1 MQKIKNNVIG
11 SEKIEWR
18 KLQWFQGKLKNLS
31 ESNLQ
36 KLKNS
41 LKKGFISGFKAT
53 YLNDQLFILD
63 GHNRQTAMTQ
73 LENEGFQFDDL
84 LPVEIIDCN
93 NSKKRA
99 AEILLQINS
108 HYAKITNEGLDE
120 FAAEFDVDLS
130 TINTEFE
137 LPDIYL
143 NFDENYDTEFSLPDG
158 DKQPFQQMTFTLA
171 DNQAEYIKEKINEIK
186 QTDYYKY
193 CETFGNENSNGNA
206 LYAIITRVF
215 NEQG

>member
-1 MQKIKNNVIG
+1 LQKIKNNVIG

>member
-1 MQKIKNNVIG
+1 LWCKLQKIKNNVIG

-120 FAAEFDVDLS
+120 FVAEFDVDLS
-130 TINTEFE
+130 TINTDFE

-143 NFDENYDTEFSLPDG
+143 NFDEEPDYNDLIAD
-158 DKQPFQQMTFTLA
+158 DKNKPATLKITF
-171 DNQAEYIKEKINEIK
+171 INELQLK
-186 QTDYYKY
+186 DAQTEIDKLLKNY
-193 CETFGNENSNGNA
+193 
-206 LYAIITRVF
+206 
-215 NEQG
+215 QGAFYSVSCGEI

>member
-73 LENEGFQFDDL
+73 LEKEGFQFDDL
-84 LPVEIIDCN
+84 LPVEIIDCG

-130 TINTEFE
+130 TINTDFE
-137 LPDIYL
+137 LPDIDSFTADFNINDYL
-143 NFDENYDTEFSLPDG
+143 EKEEEKEKNINCKVIINVNSQ
-158 DKQPFQQMTFTLA
+158 DKQRLIEKL
-171 DNQAEYIKEKINEIK
+171 NLLKKEINFRFIYE
-186 QTDYYKY
+186 
-193 CETFGNENSNGNA
+193 
-206 LYAIITRVF
+206 
-215 NEQG
+215 

>member
-18 KLQWFQGKLKNLS
+18 KLQWLQGKLKNLS

-84 LPVEIIDCN
+84 LPVEIIDFEGVEVGDME
-93 NSKKRA
+93 SSDTKPGQREQMA
-99 AEILLQINS
+99 TADSSQTRDGDALLAQCLLF
-108 HYAKITNEGLDE
+108 GLGHPANVAGKGIVIRE
-120 FAAEFDVDLS
+120 HRGIQRVVG
-130 TINTEFE
+130 E
-137 LPDIYL
+137 LPAL
-143 NFDENYDTEFSLPDG
+143 FSGKHHSVP
-158 DKQPFQQMTFTLA
+158 Q
-171 DNQAEYIKEKINEIK
+171 
-186 QTDYYKY
+186 
-193 CETFGNENSNGNA
+193 
-206 LYAIITRVF
+206 V
-215 NEQG
+215 

>member
-63 GHNRQTAMTQ
+63 GHNRQTAMIQ

>member
-1 MQKIKNNVIG
+1 LQKIKNNVIG

-18 KLQWFQGKLKNLS
+18 KLKWFQGKLKNLS

-63 GHNRQTAMTQ
+63 GHNRQTAMMQ
-73 LENEGFQFDDL
+73 LENEGFQFEDL

-108 HYAKITNEGLDE
+108 HYAKITDEGLDE

-130 TINTEFE
+130 TINTDFE

-143 NFDENYDTEFSLPDG
+143 NFDENYGTEFSLPDG

-193 CETFGNENSNGNA
+193 CETFGNKNSNGNA
-206 LYAIITRVF
+206 LYAIIKRVF
-215 NEQG
+215 NEQS

>member
-41 LKKGFISGFKAT
+41 LKKGFVSGFKAT

-73 LENEGFQFDDL
+73 LENEGFQFDA
-84 LPVEIIDCN
+84 PIN
-93 NSKKRA
+93 NIKLIKKV
-99 AEILLQINS
+99 S
-108 HYAKITNEGLDE
+108 
-120 FAAEFDVDLS
+120 
-130 TINTEFE
+130 
-137 LPDIYL
+137 
-143 NFDENYDTEFSLPDG
+143 
-158 DKQPFQQMTFTLA
+158 
-171 DNQAEYIKEKINEIK
+171 
-186 QTDYYKY
+186 
-193 CETFGNENSNGNA
+193 
-206 LYAIITRVF
+206 
-215 NEQG
+215 